1 MGHLGSSVVE
11 VWGMGHGEPP
21 PAHWCQLKAEILDKC
36 RFHPSLDPP
45 RIPLKKGDFEK
56 IPVPPLGRGARGDLA
71 LIVKQ
76 QSLTEFELKLTPMP
90 PAPPLGGMGIGHYQL
105 PITNY
110 LIFLRKAI

>member
-1 MGHLGSSVVE
+1 MSLSPQSRSPSH
-11 VWGMGHGEPP
+11 PP
-21 PAHWCQLKAEILDKC
+21 NRC
-36 RFHPSLDPP
+36 
-45 RIPLKKGDFEK
+45 GDFEK